1 MADDTY
7 LTVARL
13 SEGLY
18 KEKMSKFISFAIPV
32 STLDEVKETIARY
45 QKEYYDARHVCWA
58 YMLGH
63 ARTEFRA
70 NDNGEPSGTA
80 GKPILGQINSFGLTD
95 VLIVVVRYFGGIKLG
110 TSGLI
115 EAYRAAAADAIRENE
130 IVERL
135 VEDDIRILFEY
146 PFMNDV
152 MRIVKEEGPTVLSQ
166 YFELDCEMTLRQR
179 RSLMSRLRER
189 LSKVESLRI
198 FVIPSE
204 AGRPTR
210 NPLLSYSQR
219 WRLYSCLPR
228 DSSLYYC
235 SVQNDSYVIPSE
247 AGRLTRNPQL
257 LL

>member
-18 KEKMSKFISFAIPV
+18 KEKMSKFISFAVPV
-32 STLDEVKETIARY
+32 STIDEVKEALARY

-58 YMLGH
+58 YMLGA

-80 GKPILGQINSFGLTD
+80 GKPILGQINSFGLTN

-115 EAYRAAAADAIRENE
+115 EAYRAAAAEAIRANE
-130 IVERL
+130 IIECL
-135 VEDDIRILFEY
+135 VEDDVRIFFEY

-152 MRIVKEEGPTVLSQ
+152 MRIVKEENVAIISQ
-166 YFELDCEMTLRQR
+166 YFDLDCDMTLRQR
-179 RSLMSRLRER
+179 RTMLPRLRER
-189 LSKVESLRI
+189 LSKVESLR
-198 FVIPSE
+198 FAE
-204 AGRPTR
+204 
-210 NPLLSYSQR
+210 
-219 WRLYSCLPR
+219 
-228 DSSLYYC
+228 
-235 SVQNDSYVIPSE
+235 
-247 AGRLTRNPQL
+247 
-257 LL
+257 